1 MHTSAP
7 AAAAPVAAST
17 TKGRMH
23 AHERRRHFIDAA
35 LHLFSTRGFR
45 GTTTKAIAAAA
56 GVSEGLLF
64 RHFSTK
70 EDLYTAIL
78 QEKARQAGF
87 DVRLEGLRRHAR
99 RGDDARLVLEVVRT
113 IVESYR
119 RDPDFERLML
129 YAALEG
135 HELATASQRIFG
147 RPAFEFFEQY
157 VVERQEAGVFR
168 PGDPTLL
175 TFGLFALPAYF
186 GLVTHLFGWRM
197 GKGSNREVVEL
208 FARLILDGLRTGGEP
223 AAVPT
228 QARKARPRTP
238 RQS

>member
-1 MHTSAP
+1 MQTP
-7 AAAAPVAAST
+7 VPVTAAGVTNGPP
-17 TKGRMH
+17 KGRMH
-23 AHERRRHFIDAA
+23 AHERRRHLIDAA

-64 RHFSTK
+64 RHFPTK

-78 QEKARQAGF
+78 QEKARLAGF
-87 DVRLEGLRRHAR
+87 DVRLEALRRHAR
-99 RGDDARLVLEVVRT
+99 RGDDGRLVFEVVRM
-113 IVESYR
+113 IVDSYR

-129 YAALEG
+129 YASLEG

-157 VVERQEAGVFR
+157 VAKRQEAGVFR
-168 PGDPTLL
+168 AGDPTLL

-186 GLVTHLFGWRM
+186 GLVTHLFGWQLAR
-197 GKGSNREVVEL
+197 GSDRDVVEL
-208 FARLILDGLRTGGEP
+208 FARLILDGLRSGGGP
-223 AAVPT
+223 AVVPPLV
-228 QARKARPRTP
+228 RKSRSRSP

>member
-1 MHTSAP
+1 
-7 AAAAPVAAST
+7 
-17 TKGRMH
+17 MH

-87 DVRLEGLRRHAR
+87 DVHLATLERHAR

-113 IVESYR
+113 IVNSYR

-147 RPAFEFFEQY
+147 RPLFEFFARY
-157 VVERQEAGVFR
+157 VVERQEAGIFR
-168 PGDPTLL
+168 AGDPTLL

-186 GLVTHLFGWRM
+186 GLVTQLFGWQM
-197 GKGSNREVVEL
+197 AKGSDREVVEL
-208 FARLILDGLRTGGEP
+208 FARLILDGLRSGVEP
-223 AAVPT
+223 VAAPAP
-228 QARKARPRTP
+228 ARKSRSRTT
-238 RQS
+238 QHS